1 MALADLLRAIESDAS
16 AERARTYGEAAV
28 EAAAVVERARE
39 EALTIER
46 ELASAPEERARATA
60 DRERALARVDAAR
73 AVRAA
78 REEAFDSVLAGVRT
92 RLATSRGTD
101 AYPALF
107 RALLAECRTVL
118 PTGDELRIDPRDVEL
133 ALPLAEGLMVE
144 AALETW
150 GGVELRSS
158 DGRTVRNTLEE
169 RLINAELLLRL
180 RFAKRLAASEHE
192 HSG

>member
-16 AERARTYGEAAV
+16 AERARAYS
-28 EAAAVVERARE
+28 EAAAEAEAVVTRARE

-46 ELASAPEERARATA
+46 ELASAPEEQARAIA
-60 DRERALARVDAAR
+60 DRERALARVDASG

-78 REEAFDSVLAGVRT
+78 QEEAFNSVLAGLRT
-92 RLATSRGTD
+92 RLAASRGTD

-107 RALLAECRTVL
+107 RALLAECRAVL
-118 PTGDELRIDPRDVEL
+118 PTADELRVDRRDVEL
-133 ALPLAEGLMVE
+133 ARPLADGLMLDPG
-144 AALETW
+144 LETW

-169 RLINAELLLRL
+169 RLNNAELLLRL
-180 RFAKRLAASEHE
+180 HFAERLAASGGEPA
-192 HSG
+192 G

>member
-16 AERARTYGEAAV
+16 AERARAQGEATA
-28 EAAAVVERARE
+28 EAAAIVERARE

-46 ELASAPEERARATA
+46 ELASAPEEQARATA
-60 DRERALARVDAAR
+60 ERERALARVDAGR

-78 REEAFDSVLAGVRT
+78 REDAFNSVLAGVRT
-92 RLATSRGTD
+92 RLAASRGTD

-118 PTGDELRIDPRDVEL
+118 PAADEIRIDRRDVEL
-133 ALPLAEGLMVE
+133 AMPLADGLTLEPV
-144 AALETW
+144 LETW

-169 RLINAELLLRL
+169 RLSNAELLLRL
-180 RFAKRLAASEHE
+180 RFAEQLAASGDGR
-192 HSG
+192 SA